1 MYWVKLLK
9 KLCIWGTHPWCP
21 YKLLND
27 VLFFLFPCPLREYD
41 PDATMTS
48 RFGKTYSRKGG
59 EGTSKFDEVLS
70 TKRGTL
76 STKWGDT
83 TYKAKVGSKRVG
95 APKSDSVL
103 GVYKRPRP
111 SEDGL
116 EDPFGFD
123 SDEESK
129 PVSSR
134 SGNKSSPAKPASA
147 EPPQAERPGISLD
160 TGSRSSLQGGSNTL
174 ASTRGASW
182 LPSDRNQPRV
192 LEDTARFFNSSS
204 ASIGNTQNLKPS
216 SLGRSGLGLHPYLV
230 RIDNLLKLKY

>member
-1 MYWVKLLK
+1 MSA
-9 KLCIWGTHPWCP
+9 P
-21 YKLLND
+21 
-27 VLFFLFPCPLREYD
+27 LFSCFREYD
-41 PDATMTS
+41 TDATMTS

-95 APKSDSVL
+95 VPKSDSL
-103 GVYKRPRP
+103 LEVYKRPR
-111 SEDGL
+111 SCGDGL

-134 SGNKSSPAKPASA
+134 GGNKSSPAKPASA
-147 EPPQAERPGISLD
+147 EPPQAERPGASLD
-160 TGSRSSLQGGSNTL
+160 MGSRSSFQGGSHSL
-174 ASTRGASW
+174 ASAQRESW
-182 LPSDRNQPRV
+182 LTSDRSQPKV
-192 LEDTARFFNSSS
+192 MEDTPRFFNSSNS
-204 ASIGNTQNLKPS
+204 SRGNAQPL
-216 SLGRSGLGLHPYLV
+216 SLGRSDLNC
-230 RIDNLLKLKY
+230 ICSN

>member
-1 MYWVKLLK
+1 
-9 KLCIWGTHPWCP
+9 
-21 YKLLND
+21 
-27 VLFFLFPCPLREYD
+27 
-41 PDATMTS
+41 MTS

-95 APKSDSVL
+95 APKNDSVL
-103 GVYKRPRP
+103 EVYKRPRP
-111 SEDGL
+111 SGDGM

-134 SGNKSSPAKPASA
+134 SGSKSSPAKPASA
-147 EPPQAERPGISLD
+147 EPPQAERPSVSLGA
-160 TGSRSSLQGGSNTL
+160 GSRSSFQGGSHTA
-174 ASTRGASW
+174 ASASGASW
-182 LPSDRNQPRV
+182 QAGNRSQPKV
-192 LEDTARFFNSSS
+192 TEDTAWFVNSSS
-204 ASIGNTQNLKPS
+204 ASIGNTHCV
-216 SLGRSGLGLHPYLV
+216 SLHVDSNWICV
-230 RIDNLLKLKY
+230 

>member
-1 MYWVKLLK
+1 
-9 KLCIWGTHPWCP
+9 
-21 YKLLND
+21 
-27 VLFFLFPCPLREYD
+27 
-41 PDATMTS
+41 MTS

-83 TYKAKVGSKRVG
+83 TYKAKVGSKRTG
-95 APKSDSVL
+95 APKNDSVL

-111 SEDGL
+111 SGDGL

-134 SGNKSSPAKPASA
+134 K
-147 EPPQAERPGISLD
+147 ISFVVHPLTAGHCQCRHFQLD
-160 TGSRSSLQGGSNTL
+160 L
-174 ASTRGASW
+174 
-182 LPSDRNQPRV
+182 
-192 LEDTARFFNSSS
+192 SS
-204 ASIGNTQNLKPS
+204 AFC
-216 SLGRSGLGLHPYLV
+216 GRCWPPARDARHS
-230 RIDNLLKLKY
+230 N

>member
-1 MYWVKLLK
+1 
-9 KLCIWGTHPWCP
+9 
-21 YKLLND
+21 
-27 VLFFLFPCPLREYD
+27 
-41 PDATMTS
+41 MTS

-83 TYKAKVGSKRVG
+83 TYKAKVGSKRIG
-95 APKSDSVL
+95 APKNDSVL

-111 SEDGL
+111 AGDGL

-134 SGNKSSPAKPASA
+134 NSSKSSPAKPASA

-160 TGSRSSLQGGSNTL
+160 TGRKSRLQGGSNAL
-174 ASTRGASW
+174 ATARGASW
-182 LPSDRNQPRV
+182 LPTERNQPRV
-192 LEDTARFFNSSS
+192 LEDTARFFNSST
-204 ASIGNTQNLKPS
+204 ASIGNTQNLKHLS
-216 SLGRSGLGLHPYLV
+216 VSRGGLELHLYLLMINNPL
-230 RIDNLLKLKY
+230 ID

>member
-1 MYWVKLLK
+1 
-9 KLCIWGTHPWCP
+9 
-21 YKLLND
+21 
-27 VLFFLFPCPLREYD
+27 
-41 PDATMTS
+41 MTS

-83 TYKAKVGSKRVG
+83 TYKAKVGSKRAG
-95 APKSDSVL
+95 APKNDSVL
-103 GVYKRPRP
+103 EVYKRPR
-111 SEDGL
+111 SCGDGL

-134 SGNKSSPAKPASA
+134 SGSKPSPAKPAPA

-160 TGSRSSLQGGSNTL
+160 TGSRSSLQGVSHTL
-174 ASTRGASW
+174 VSTRGASW
-182 LPSDRNQPRV
+182 QASDRSQPRV
-192 LEDTARFFNSSS
+192 MEDTALFFNSSS
-204 ASIGNTQNLKPS
+204 ASKGNTF
-216 SLGRSGLGLHPYLV
+216 
-230 RIDNLLKLKY
+230 D

>member
-1 MYWVKLLK
+1 
-9 KLCIWGTHPWCP
+9 
-21 YKLLND
+21 
-27 VLFFLFPCPLREYD
+27 
-41 PDATMTS
+41 MTS

-83 TYKAKVGSKRVG
+83 TYKAKVGSKRAG
-95 APKSDSVL
+95 APKNDSVL
-103 GVYKRPRP
+103 SVKRPRP
-111 SEDGL
+111 SGDGL

-134 SGNKSSPAKPASA
+134 SSNKSSPAKPASA

-160 TGSRSSLQGGSNTL
+160 TGSRSSLQGGSHSV
-174 ASTRGASW
+174 ASSRGASW
-182 LPSDRNQPRV
+182 LTNDKKQHRMQ
-192 LEDTARFFNSSS
+192 EDTARFFNTGS
-204 ASIGNTQNLKPS
+204 ASIGNTEFETFKFEQIWTKT
-216 SLGRSGLGLHPYLV
+216 YC
-230 RIDNLLKLKY
+230 DLLKTNNLTLNIFNNLIV

>member
-1 MYWVKLLK
+1 
-9 KLCIWGTHPWCP
+9 
-21 YKLLND
+21 
-27 VLFFLFPCPLREYD
+27 
-41 PDATMTS
+41 MTS

-83 TYKAKVGSKRVG
+83 TYKAKVGSKRAG
-95 APKSDSVL
+95 APKNDSVQ
-103 GVYKRPRP
+103 GVCKRPRP
-111 SEDGL
+111 SGDGF

-134 SGNKSSPAKPASA
+134 SSSKSSPAKPASA

-160 TGSRSSLQGGSNTL
+160 TGSRSSLQGSHAL
-174 ASTRGASW
+174 ASARGPSW
-182 LPSDRNQPRV
+182 LVNDRNQPRV
-192 LEDTARFFNSSS
+192 VEDTARFFNSS
-204 ASIGNTQNLKPS
+204 ATIGNTQNLKS
-216 SLGRSGLGLHPYLV
+216 IILGSSGLGLHLYLFI
-230 RIDNLLKLKY
+230 IDEFNCLNI